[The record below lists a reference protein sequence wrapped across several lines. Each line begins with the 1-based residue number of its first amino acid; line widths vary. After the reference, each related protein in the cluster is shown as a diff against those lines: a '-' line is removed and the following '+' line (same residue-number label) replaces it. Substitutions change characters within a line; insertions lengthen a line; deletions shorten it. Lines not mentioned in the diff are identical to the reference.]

1 MKKKRHLPSSL
12 VSVYIGISFI
22 LLLLSSCTG
31 PGEKT
36 NEFLSPDTVL
46 VNGKI
51 ITVDPEDSI
60 AEAVAIKEGKIIAV
74 GSNADIKKMIGPVT
88 QEIDLNGL
96 TATPGLIDAHCH
108 FAMGGYGILYILDL
122 SFPGVRKMAD
132 VVDKVKAKVDK
143 AEPGEW
149 IFGRGWDE
157 GKLEELRYIY
167 ASDLD
172 PIAPENPVYLMHT
185 MGHYGTANSMALKLA
200 KITKDTPDPPGG
212 TIDRHPDGTPTGVL
226 KETAMSLVL
235 RLMPERTSTHI
246 KEGIIELAKGF
257 NSEGMTAAK
266 EPGIGP
272 GVWKEYQN
280 VLAQDKLTV
289 RMFVLWDGGKTEK
302 RAKQVIERVSSFTKP
317 YISTGDDRLISGGIK
332 IYLDG
337 SGGARTAWLYDEWNK
352 NYKDIDKGNYGY
364 PVLPPD
370 EFRKMVKLYH
380 DAELHMSVHAIGD
393 RAIDWLMDSYDLAMK
408 ANPIHG
414 LRHGII
420 HCNIPT
426 EHALD
431 LMAEMQIKHDAGY
444 PEAEAV
450 HMWWIGDTYAGNFG
464 PERCLKLKPYKTFLD
479 RGMIWAATSDFWV
492 VPYPSRYG
500 IWAQI
505 AREPLLG
512 VYGSH
517 PFGTEESVD
526 VHNAL
531 RAYTIW
537 SARQLFLE
545 DKIGSIEVG
554 KYADIAI
561 WDKDMYTI
569 PTPEIKDLK
578 CQMTLLEGKIVFQAE
593 ETPLAISSKTNH

>member
-1 MKKKRHLPSSL
+1 MTHRNFLPSGL
-12 VSVYIGISFI
+12 TPVFVG
-22 LLLLSSCTG
+22 LLSVLFLLSGCTG
-31 PGEKT
+31 PSQETGES
-36 NEFLSPDTVL
+36 LAPDSVL
-46 VNGKI
+46 INGKI

-60 AEAVAIKEGKIIAV
+60 AEAIAIKDGKIIAV
-74 GSNADIKKMIGPVT
+74 GSKTEINALTGPATRV
-88 QEIDLNGL
+88 IDLNGL

-108 FAMGGYGILYILDL
+108 FAMGGYGLLYILDL
-122 SFPGVRKMAD
+122 SFPGVRKMDD
-132 VVDKVKAKVDK
+132 VVEKVKAKVEQS
-143 AEPGEW
+143 AAGEW

-185 MGHYGTANSMALKLA
+185 MGHYGTANSVAMKRAN
-200 KITKDTPDPPGG
+200 ITKDTPDPPGG
-212 TIDRHPDGTPTGVL
+212 SIDRYPDGTPTGVL
-226 KETAMSLVL
+226 KESAMSLVL
-235 RLMPERTSTHI
+235 RFIPRRTSTHI
-246 KEGIIELAKGF
+246 QEGIIELVKGF

-272 GVWKEYQN
+272 EVWKEYQN

-289 RMFVLWDGGKTEK
+289 RMFILWSGGSTVK
-302 RAKQVIERVSSFTKP
+302 RAQKVIDRVSSFTKP
-317 YISTGDDRLISGGIK
+317 YITTGDDRLISGGIK

-352 NYKDIDKGNYGY
+352 DFKEIDKGNYGY
-364 PVLPPD
+364 PVLPPE
-370 EFRKMVKLYH
+370 EFRKMVKMYH
-380 DAELHMSVHAIGD
+380 DAGLHMSVHAIGD
-393 RAIDWLMDSYDLAMK
+393 RAIDWLMDSYDLALK
-408 ANPIHG
+408 DNPIHG

-431 LMAEMQIKHDAGY
+431 LMAEMQKKYDAGY

-464 PERCLKLKPYKTFLD
+464 PERCLRLKPYKTFLD

-517 PFGTEESVD
+517 PFGTEESID

-537 SARQLFLE
+537 SAHQLFME

-578 CQMTLLEGKIVFQAE
+578 CQMTLFEGKIVYQAE
-593 ETPLAISSKTNH
+593 ETPLKVSFQTDQ